1 MKNTQTMLQKAK
13 SPLPSTPQSQE
24 EEMTGLETENIMQAH
39 LDQMFKSLAAE
50 RKAQKG

>member
-1 MKNTQTMLQKAK
+1 MKNTQTMLPKGK

-24 EEMTGLETENIMQAH
+24 EEMTGLETENIMQKH
-39 LDQMFKSLAAE
+39 LDQMFKNLEAK